1 MKGYIKTAHGY
12 ISFQPSPQP
21 DGNINVQYRASPGL
35 WEEITIESL
44 EPVPV
49 PPPTTEGPPPVESV
63 DGVPSAVQPV
73 GRSAEYIGRCK
84 SYLQSQGYNLL
95 GPCGAFCIVEHA
107 VWWLSMAG
115 DSAAGLLDKPDG
127 NMCRGYATDIV
138 MFRNQLGAIVDVL
151 GDGGNANNPQW
162 NVSSPGE
169 VELDR
174 WRPPVAPAAKG
185 AYAAAS
191 AMKASPTPTP
201 TKKR

>member
-1 MKGYIKTAHGY
+1 MIKTTIKTAHGY
-12 ISFQPSPQP
+12 LSFQPSAQP
-21 DGNINVQYRASPGL
+21 DGPVNVQYRQSPGL
-35 WEEITIESL
+35 WEEIELVNL
-44 EPVPV
+44 EAPPVT
-49 PPPTTEGPPPVESV
+49 PPTPETPPPVST

-73 GRSAEYIGRCK
+73 ERTAAYIGRVK
-84 SYLQSQGYNLL
+84 NYLMLQGYSLV
-95 GPCGAFCIVEHA
+95 GPCGAFTIVEHA
-107 VWWLSMAG
+107 VWYMG
-115 DSAAGLLDKPDG
+115 QTDPTVGLLDKPDG

-174 WRPPVAPAAKG
+174 WRPPVQPAAKG

-191 AMKASPTPTP
+191 ALKASPTPTP